1 MTPIPRG
8 KKPEDLCKPPG
19 LWLEAFKVAKE
30 ERKMKF
36 KELPGR
42 FKGMKFVKTQ
52 ESLHSVKVT

>member
-1 MTPIPRG
+1 MMTPIPRG

-36 KELPGR
+36 KELPGG

-52 ESLHSVKVT
+52 EAYTP